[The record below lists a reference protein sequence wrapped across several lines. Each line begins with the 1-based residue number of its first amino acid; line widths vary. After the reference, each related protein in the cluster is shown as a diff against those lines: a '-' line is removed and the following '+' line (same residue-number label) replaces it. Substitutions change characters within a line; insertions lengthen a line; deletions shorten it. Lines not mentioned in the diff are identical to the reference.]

1 MYSLT
6 LDKLPEQTT
15 PYYLYDTALLD
26 DTLSQIR
33 QAIGDSPFKVHY
45 AVKACANP
53 AIMKIIAGHG
63 FGADCVSGGEI
74 KAALEA
80 GFDAKSIVYA
90 GVGKSDSEIRY
101 ALECGIGCF
110 NVESREELEIIQEIA
125 EAESKTATIA
135 LRVNPDI
142 DAHTHHYI
150 TTGLKENKFGIDMSM
165 LDDTIAKA
173 VAMPN
178 VNLVGLHF
186 HIGSQITT
194 MEPFVLLCHKI
205 NGLIEK
211 YSSQG
216 IVLTEINVGGG
227 LGIDYDHPD
236 EHPFSPFKE
245 YFDTFKDNLDFGHIK
260 TVHFELGRSIVA
272 QCGNLIAKVLY
283 VKHGVGKKF
292 VIIDAGMND
301 LIRPALY
308 GAHHNIENLSNPDG
322 IQKERYDV
330 VGPICESSDT
340 FATDE
345 LLPETR
351 RGDIL
356 ALRSAGAYGET
367 MSSTYNLRALTPA
380 VLV

>member
-6 LDKLPEQTT
+6 LDKLPKQTT

-260 TVHFELGRSIVA
+260 KVHFELGRSIVA

>member
-6 LDKLPEQTT
+6 LDKLPKQTT

-33 QAIGDSPFKVHY
+33 QPIGDSPFKVHY

-211 YSSQG
+211 YCSQG

>member
-33 QAIGDSPFKVHY
+33 QAIGNTPFKVHY

>member
-6 LDKLPEQTT
+6 LDKLPKQTT

-245 YFDTFKDNLDFGHIK
+245 YLDTFKDNLDFGHIK

>member
-6 LDKLPEQTT
+6 LDKLPKQTT

-26 DTLSQIR
+26 DTWSQIR
-33 QAIGDSPFKVHY
+33 QPRGVSPFNVHY

-322 IQKERYDV
+322 IQKSV
-330 VGPICESSDT
+330 
-340 FATDE
+340 
-345 LLPETR
+345 
-351 RGDIL
+351 
-356 ALRSAGAYGET
+356 T
-367 MSSTYNLRALTPA
+367 ML
-380 VLV
+380 

>member
-6 LDKLPEQTT
+6 LDKLPKQTT

-194 MEPFVLLCHKI
+194 MEPFILLCQKI

-211 YSSQG
+211 YSLQG